1 MLKQWI
7 ETVYRD
13 HGMVGVGALVFIL
26 LVAVL
31 GLAKAAGLEVS
42 DAWQLIMGWLN
53 G

>member
-7 ETVYRD
+7 ETVYRE
-13 HGMVGVGALVFIL
+13 HGMVGVGALVLIL

-31 GLAKAAGLEVS
+31 GLAKATGLEVS
-42 DAWQLIMGWLN
+42 EAWGLIMGWLN